1 MRERVSEAA
10 YHAHGVAAGPLE
22 ATACVPVF
30 DSPAAAS
37 AYCCSRMSRH
47 RFAFWG
53 FQSPRDWVGAALGT
67 LERQIMEMAW
77 SRPELSVRD
86 AYDGMGGQIAYTTVM
101 TTCDRLF
108 KKHLLTR
115 RKTGRAFVYAAALTR
130 DALDSAVASEL
141 VEGFLQGDSG
151 GSLPLLSSLV
161 DAVSLRDRALLQE
174 LERLIAEKRDALA
187 RDDEA

>member
-1 MRERVSEAA
+1 
-10 YHAHGVAAGPLE
+10 
-22 ATACVPVF
+22 
-30 DSPAAAS
+30 
-37 AYCCSRMSRH
+37 MSRH

-53 FQSPRDWVGAALGT
+53 FKSPRDWVGAALGT
-67 LERQIMEMAW
+67 LERQIMDMAW

-86 AYDGMGGQIAYTTVM
+86 AYDGLGGEIAYTTVM

-141 VEGFLQGDSG
+141 VGGLLQGDSG

-161 DAVSLRDRALLQE
+161 DAVSLRDRALLE
-174 LERLIAEKRDALA
+174 DLERLIAEKRDALA
-187 RDDEA
+187 REDEA